1 MPEITDITAIRVVV
15 ARMMPSRV
23 RKLRSLLPRSDW
35 TAATTASQNDA
46 RALIYCPYV
55 DRDRLFLTSPKL
67 YFIILG
73 GTGGQA
79 PEGSRGSELFGPHN
93 PAKRRSNV
101 PTRQVAGFA
110 GQSQHQ
116 AIL

>member
-1 MPEITDITAIRVVV
+1 MPEITDITKIRVVV

-35 TAATTASQNDA
+35 TAATAASQNDA

-55 DRDRLFLTSPKL
+55 DRDRLFLTASKL

-73 GTGGQA
+73 ELVARRQ
-79 PEGSRGSELFGPHN
+79 RGAADQSFSVPTT
-93 PAKRRSNV
+93 PARRRSNV

-110 GQSQHQ
+110 GQ
-116 AIL
+116 LEL